1 MILRKVCVTP
11 FPPRQVLSKRLKFLD
26 FRLRGNDEIRDCSEL
41 PHGLV
46 DIPLPCRNPGRRLKS
61 LSCARRG
68 PKLFSIIQAAGWPI
82 YFLLVA
88 SIVAVALIIERFII
102 LREAKVVPAGL
113 LEKAV
118 TIYRKQGI
126 REDMLSV
133 LAQDSPLG
141 QVLAAGLRNQASSRE
156 VMKDAI
162 EEAGRSVVHQLERFL
177 TTLGTIAT
185 ISPLMGLFG
194 TVVGMIEIFGS
205 QSPSG
210 SNPQEL
216 AHGISVALYNT
227 GFGLVIAIPAMI
239 FFRHFRGRVESFVVE
254 MEQQAARLV
263 DVVHG
268 DRGDI
273 QPAGGMRT

>member
-1 MILRKVCVTP
+1 M
-11 FPPRQVLSKRLKFLD
+11 
-26 FRLRGNDEIRDCSEL
+26 
-41 PHGLV
+41 
-46 DIPLPCRNPGRRLKS
+46 
-61 LSCARRG
+61 
-68 PKLFSIIQAAGWPI
+68 FSIIHAAGWPI
-82 YFLLVA
+82 YFLLAV

-102 LREAKVVPAGL
+102 LRKEKIVPRGL

-118 TIYRKQGI
+118 VIYQKQGI
-126 REDMLSV
+126 REDMLAA
-133 LAQDSPLG
+133 LTQDSPLG
-141 QVLAAGLRNQASSRE
+141 QVLAAGLRNHASSRD

-162 EEAGRSVVHQLERFL
+162 EEAGRSVAHELERFL

-205 QSPSG
+205 QSPTG

-268 DRGDI
+268 ERRDLQSGSGVRS
-273 QPAGGMRT
+273 